1 MTTLESHFSSTTQ
14 LDGALRWDDEPSG
27 RYFDVTAVQLQI
39 EPPSPV
45 HVASMASRGDNT
57 RPALKVARGLFDT
70 RADGSIVTH
79 LNELAAIRK
88 WCVDG

>member
-1 MTTLESHFSSTTQ
+1 MTTLGPHSSSTSQ
-14 LDGALRWDDEPSG
+14 LDGALHWDDEPSG
-27 RYFDVTAVQLQI
+27 GYFDVTAGQLQI
-39 EPPSPV
+39 EPPSLV

-57 RPALKVARGLFDT
+57 RPILKVARGLFDT
-70 RADGSIVTH
+70 RVDGSIVAH